1 MLQRKNF
8 FFLILIWI
16 ILWWLPWGKTLS
28 FDFNLYFIFLIDAI
42 RLTLAMIL
50 FIIPGTLIYCIFHDS
65 KDKFYS
71 IGIIPAGFTFSVF
84 LIGIIGL
91 IGRIVGSS
99 FLTVKFSFFLT
110 GIIGLFVLARKNEY
124 LPQWIESLRN
134 ISFNKILFSALAL
147 SCLLSISDLLFFI
160 DDFTYLAYLTNWQYA
175 TQLGFQN
182 IIHEPVVVEL
192 ERFWLAIYPMGQAIL
207 SDLSGIPGILLFSN
221 YLELLLVPLAVLTA
235 YWLACELGLSRNAA
249 AISVLIQVSL
259 YAWLIGDEW
268 PIGTW
273 FYQSMAE
280 DKVSAVFHLAP
291 VFFVYVIKYIESKSR
306 EYLILAF
313 FSGLAITLT
322 HPVSLFFA
330 CVLALWLAI
339 LSFLFRKENLNQLTI
354 VAVLVVIL
362 MSPYLLIRL
371 IDFSSQAGFVAGT
384 AQSGGGAY
392 QIDRYTN
399 IISDTFYGMNPRMLL
414 FVDLELGG
422 VFNTFRFIP
431 VVIGLLALIVSF
443 IQLRKGKIY
452 WYVFSSA
459 LLALFVA
466 IPYTGWIFGY
476 FTDARLIYR
485 ASWFAPLGLGSVI
498 ILQSISSRV
507 KNLKLYSKRNNLILF
522 FCFLFILPVFA
533 FMNLP
538 RIPKFFELLERN
550 IQLAKIGS
558 EIDSLSENQV
568 VSIGLDYVD
577 TMLLP
582 GVSAKTILISF
593 REEKLDNG
601 HNHYLTEAEIEERIY
616 ASGAIRSLAMDEK
629 TNQERCA
636 FINKYNVEF
645 VIADNTNADL
655 YLELIRKCGM
665 VAEKK
670 YQTKDKTL
678 LQIQI
683 AGQECYALSLSKR
696 SGVFIKMVEFDS

>member
-1 MLQRKNF
+1 MPRIFSQ
-8 FFLILIWI
+8 LITNQKISLALIWI
-16 ILWWLPWGKTLS
+16 LLWIIPWGKWLFLET
-28 FDFNLYFIFLIDAI
+28 NLYITFVLGFLCLGVA
-42 RLTLAMIL
+42 LIL
-50 FIIPGTLIYCIFHDS
+50 LITPGALLYISLS
-65 KDKFYS
+65 KKSDEFFYL
-71 IGIIPAGFTFSVF
+71 GIVPVGFAFSVT
-84 LIGIIGL
+84 LIGL
-91 IGRIVGSS
+91 IGLLGRYFGFS
-99 FLTVKFSFFLT
+99 FDTVKFLFFLMGFILILNPLSKNT
-110 GIIGLFVLARKNEY
+110 IKLSEIIAFTQNLFLNPILIVAICLA
-124 LPQWIESLRN
+124 
-134 ISFNKILFSALAL
+134 FALT
-147 SCLLSISDLLFFI
+147 ISDLLFFI
-160 DDFTYLAYLTNWQYA
+160 DDLTYLAYLTNWQHA
-175 TQLGFQN
+175 QQLGFQN
-182 IIHEPVVVEL
+182 IIHEPVVIEL
-192 ERFWLAIYPMGQAIL
+192 ERFWLAMYPMGQAIL
-207 SDLSGIPGILLFSN
+207 SDLSGVPGILLFSN
-221 YLELLLVPLAVLTA
+221 YLELLFVPLAVVTA
-235 YWLACELGLSRNAA
+235 YWFACQLGFSRNAA

-280 DKVSAVFHLAP
+280 DKVSAVFFLAP
-291 VFFVYVIKYIESKSR
+291 VFFVYVIKYTESASWK
-306 EYLILAF
+306 YLMLAF

-322 HPVSLFFA
+322 HPVSLFFS

-339 LSFLFRKENLNQLTI
+339 LSFLFRKENLNQLII
-354 VAVLVVIL
+354 VAVLVIIL

-399 IISDTFYGMNPRMLL
+399 VISNTFYGMNPRMLL

-422 VFNTFRFIP
+422 VFNAFRFFP
-431 VVIGLLALIVSF
+431 VVIGLLTLIVSF
-443 IQLRKGKIY
+443 TQLRKGKLY

-459 LLALFVA
+459 LLVLLVA

-498 ILQSISSRV
+498 ILQSISSRL
-507 KNLKLYSKRNNLILF
+507 KNFKIYSKRNNLILL
-522 FCFLFILPVFA
+522 FCFLFTLPVFA

-538 RIPKFFELLERN
+538 RIPKFFEVLDRN
-550 IQLAKIGS
+550 IQLANIGS
-558 EIDSLSENQV
+558 EIDLLSEHQV
-568 VSIGLDYVD
+568 VSIGLDYVE

-582 GVSAKTILISF
+582 GVSAKTMLISF

-616 ASGAIRSLAMDEK
+616 ASGVIRSLATDEE

-645 VIADNTNADL
+645 VIADNTNANL
-655 YLELIRKCGM
+655 YLELIRKCGI

-678 LQIQI
+678 LQIQV
-683 AGQECYALSLSKR
+683 AGQE
-696 SGVFIKMVEFDS
+696 

>member
-1 MLQRKNF
+1 MAQRKNF
-8 FFLILIWI
+8 FLVILIWI

-28 FDFNLYFIFLIDAI
+28 LDLNLYFILLIDTI

-50 FIIPGTLIYCIFHDS
+50 FIVPGALIYCIFHDS

-91 IGRIVGSS
+91 MGRIVGGS
-99 FLTVKFSFFLT
+99 FLTVKFLFFLT
-110 GIIGLFVLARKNEY
+110 GIIGLFVFARKNEY

-134 ISFNKILFSALAL
+134 ISFNKILFSALVL
-147 SCLLSISDLLFFI
+147 SFLLSISDLLFFI
-160 DDFTYLAYLTNWQYA
+160 DDLTYLAYLTNWQYSE
-175 TQLGFQN
+175 QLGFQN
-182 IIHEPVVVEL
+182 IIHEPVVIEL
-192 ERFWLAIYPMGQAIL
+192 ERFWLAMYPMGQAIL
-207 SDLSGIPGILLFSN
+207 SDLSGTPGILLFSN
-221 YLELLLVPLAVLTA
+221 YLELLLVPLAVVTA
-235 YWLACELGLSRNAA
+235 YWFACQLGFSRNAA
-249 AISVLIQVSL
+249 AISVLFQVSL

-273 FYQSMAE
+273 FYQSMGE
-280 DKVSAVFHLAP
+280 DKVSAVFLLAP
-291 VFFVYVIKYIESKSR
+291 VFFVYVIKYIESTSWKD
-306 EYLILAF
+306 LMLAL
-313 FSGLAITLT
+313 FSGLAIILT
-322 HPVSLFFA
+322 HPVSLFFV
-330 CVLALWLAI
+330 CMLALWVTAFG
-339 LSFLFRKENLNQLTI
+339 FLFRKTKLNQVI
-354 VAVLVVIL
+354 AIIFLVTFLI
-362 MSPYLLIRL
+362 SPYLLIRL
-371 IDFSSQAGFVAGT
+371 IDFSSHAGFVAGV

-399 IISDTFYGMNPRMLL
+399 VISDTFYGMNPRMLL
-414 FVDLELGG
+414 FIDLELGG
-422 VFNTFRFIP
+422 VFNAFRFIP
-431 VVIGLLALIVSF
+431 VVIGLLTLTVSF
-443 IQLRKGKIY
+443 IQLRNGKLY
-452 WYVFSSA
+452 WYVFASA
-459 LLALFVA
+459 LLVLLVA

-498 ILQSISSRV
+498 ILQSVSSRV
-507 KNLKLYSKRNNLILF
+507 KNLKLSSKRNNLILL

-582 GVSAKTILISF
+582 GVSAKAMLISF

-616 ASGAIRSLAMDEK
+616 ASDTIRSLATDEK
-629 TNQERCA
+629 INQERCA

-645 VIADNTNADL
+645 VVADNANADL
-655 YLELIRKCGM
+655 YLQLIRNCGM
-665 VAEKK
+665 AAEKK
-670 YQTKDKTL
+670 YQTKDKSL
-678 LQIQI
+678 LQIQV
-683 AGQECYALSLSKR
+683 AGQE
-696 SGVFIKMVEFDS
+696 